1 MHAAG
6 LDYQQV
12 LQCAHNT
19 SLVAQVQK
27 QLNSTRAAMY
37 NSLGPEPGLF
47 PHIFVNGRHLFNN
60 TWAAMVRL
68 LCEELEGVPSACK
81 TVTRTLSFTVQIP
94 GVTVPQ
100 VQQAAA
106 AVESAVQSAV
116 DFVVSNV
123 SFPLN
128 FNTDELDGAPSYV
141 NVQAVVHT
149 QLRQV
154 QGLPGAVRVQLQVAT
169 LEWFASDLDRGC
181 LMGIFPK
188 FLAWATSQQLSF
200 DKWPAASIKEVH
212 VGP

>member
-1 MHAAG
+1 MRTAG

-12 LQCAHNT
+12 TQCAHNT
-19 SLVAQVQK
+19 SLADLVQK

-47 PHIFVNGRHLFNN
+47 PHIFLNGRHLYNN

-68 LCEELEGVPSACK
+68 LCEGLEGVPSACK
-81 TVTRTLSFTVQIP
+81 AVTRTLGFTVQIA

-100 VQQAAA
+100 IQQAAA

-123 SFPLN
+123 SFPVN
-128 FNTDELDGAPSYV
+128 FNTDEPDGAPSYV

-149 QLRQV
+149 QLGQV
-154 QGLPGAVRVQLQVAT
+154 RGLPGAVRVLLKVAT
-169 LEWFASDLDRGC
+169 LEAFASDLERGC
-181 LMGIFPK
+181 LMDIFPK
-188 FLAWATSQQLSF
+188 FLAWATSQQHSF
-200 DKWPAASIKEVH
+200 DIWPAASIKEVH